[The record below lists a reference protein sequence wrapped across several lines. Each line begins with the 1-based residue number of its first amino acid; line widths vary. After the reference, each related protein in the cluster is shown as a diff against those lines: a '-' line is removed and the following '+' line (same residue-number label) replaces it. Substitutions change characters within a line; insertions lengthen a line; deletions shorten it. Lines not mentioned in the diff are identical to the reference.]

1 MYNVSMGCLLA
12 HKYTDMRQTPR
23 SLLRNAACSWGK
35 MKIFRMMVDGNPV
48 LPCHR
53 KELQLNLFKEIV
65 PATGQQLH
73 PHFAVG
79 EAASLSIG
87 N

>member
-1 MYNVSMGCLLA
+1 MQLA
-12 HKYTDMRQTPR
+12 
-23 SLLRNAACSWGK
+23 AGK
-35 MKIFRMMVDGNPV
+35 NEKIFRVMVDGNPV

-73 PHFAVG
+73 PHSPVG
-79 EAASLSIG
+79 KAAFLSIG
-87 N
+87 KGSQL